1 MPLRRMAAL
10 PCWSLRFLLPARV
23 GDASRYDDD
32 RMTYFLG
39 LDAGGTST
47 RAALADDER
56 ILGRAKNG
64 SIKVMRVSAAVAEAN
79 LRALL
84 DEVAKSSGVA
94 ITRVASTC
102 VGTAGYT
109 VSTVTGWIWQ
119 TLGPMLRG
127 DLVVCGDIEIALDAA
142 FPGEA
147 GVLVMAGTGSN
158 TLGRTSNGELV
169 NVGGWGPLL
178 ADEGSGHWIGLRAL
192 RAGIREHDEQGSS
205 QLLTALAAQ
214 WKAET
219 LEQIVEIAHTVPP
232 PDFAALTRTVVDEA
246 AKGNRLAHS
255 VLLGGGR
262 ALGEDASLALRR
274 VIALESAA
282 PRRVAFTGSV
292 LENIPTVRDAM
303 IAEIE
308 REHPGAQVLPNA
320 IDPTEGALWR
330 ARQNLQEAP

>member
-1 MPLRRMAAL
+1 
-10 PCWSLRFLLPARV
+10 
-23 GDASRYDDD
+23 
-32 RMTYFLG
+32 MTYFLG

-64 SIKVMRVSAAVAEAN
+64 SIKVMRVSSATAEAN

-84 DEVAKSSGVA
+84 DEVAKTSGVP
-94 ITRVASTC
+94 ITEVASAC
-102 VGTAGYT
+102 VGTAGNT
-109 VSTVTGWIWQ
+109 ISTVTGWIWQ

-127 DLVVCGDIEIALDAA
+127 DLVVCGDVEIALDAA

-158 TLGRTSNGELV
+158 TLGRTSKGELV
-169 NVGGWGPLL
+169 TVGGWGPLL

-192 RAGIREHDEQGSS
+192 RAAIREHDEHGKS

-214 WKAET
+214 WKADT
-219 LEQIVEIAHTVPP
+219 LEQVVEIAHTVPP
-232 PDFAALTRTVVDEA
+232 PDFAALTRTVVEMA
-246 AKGNRLAHS
+246 TKGDRLARA
-255 VLLGGGR
+255 VIEAGGR
-262 ALGEDASLALRR
+262 ALGEDASLALRK
-274 VIALESAA
+274 VLTLEPTA

-292 LENIPTVRDAM
+292 LENIALLRDAM
-303 IAEIE
+303 FAEIE
-308 REHPGAQVLPNA
+308 REHPGAVVLPNA
-320 IDPTEGALWR
+320 VDPIQGALWR

>member
-1 MPLRRMAAL
+1 
-10 PCWSLRFLLPARV
+10 
-23 GDASRYDDD
+23 
-32 RMTYFLG
+32 MTYFLG

-47 RAALADDER
+47 RAALAEGER

-84 DEVAKSSGVA
+84 DEVAKTSGVP
-94 ITRVASTC
+94 ITEVASTC
-102 VGTAGYT
+102 VGTAGNT
-109 VSTVTGWIWQ
+109 VSTVTGWIWK

-127 DLVVCGDIEIALDAA
+127 DLVVCGDVEIALDAA

-169 NVGGWGPLL
+169 TVGGWGPLL
-178 ADEGSGHWIGLRAL
+178 ADEGSGHWIGVRAL
-192 RAGIREHDEQGSS
+192 RAAIREHDEQGSS
-205 QLLTALAAQ
+205 KLLTALAAQ

-219 LEQIVEIAHTVPP
+219 LEQVVEIAHTVPP
-232 PDFAALTRTVVDEA
+232 PDFAALTRVVVETS
-246 AKGNRLAHS
+246 AKGDRLAQS
-255 VLLGGGR
+255 VLLGAGR
-262 ALGEDASLALRR
+262 VLGEDASLALRK
-274 VIALESAA
+274 VLALEPTA

-292 LENIPTVRDAM
+292 LENIAVVRDAM
-303 IAEIE
+303 MAEVE
-308 REHPGAQVLPNA
+308 REHPGAQVLPQA
-320 IDPTEGALWR
+320 VDPIEGALWR